1 MHLQNSLLL
10 LLASVWMSCTPPIKS
25 EIYETVLSL
34 NGNWMV
40 ESDTIPPFQAEVPG
54 TIHTDL
60 LNAGKIGDPFA
71 NDNEAH
77 LQWIEEL
84 DFTYSRS
91 FEVSALQLENEEAA
105 RLIFDGLD
113 TYANVYLND
122 SLILSADNMFR
133 SWEVSVKEVLRV
145 GENTL
150 KVKFFSPVTKQ
161 RDANSYGQLTFP
173 ADNDPTKTAPFVRK
187 AAYHFG
193 WDWGPRF
200 VTCGMYRGVRLEFGD
215 RVRIRRFRGDI
226 KELTDSIAKVD
237 VHVQLEN
244 PEGRELR
251 VQVHKRGTS
260 YMPVNVTTTGTQVT
274 VPIEIFEPKRW
285 WPNGAGEQHRY
296 EIGVSVWEQDQT
308 LDFKIYHI
316 GLREIELVNAPD
328 SIGTSY
334 YFKVNGEPL
343 FMKGANYIPQDV
355 FLPRVTPE
363 QYDTLL
369 QRVHDAGM
377 NMLRVWG
384 GGVYEDDRFYELCDS
399 LGILVW
405 QDFMF
410 AGTMYP
416 WDADFIANVEAEA
429 DEQLGRLNWRPC
441 IALWCGNNEI
451 DVAWHN
457 WGWQQKY
464 GYSPSDSAQMWQGY
478 LDLFEKRLPALVEQH
493 AGNYISTSPTS
504 NWGTPEN
511 FNHGS
516 MHYWGVWHGRE
527 PISSFED
534 NVGRF
539 MVEYGMQSYPHLETL
554 RDYLDSSFLVLGD
567 STLMAR
573 QKSYIGNGEIERHL
587 TDLGLTYDDLKSYI
601 AATHEAQAV
610 ALQTAISAHLKA
622 QPHCMGTLFWQLND
636 CWPGPSWSVIDY
648 RGRLKPAY
656 HEVRGLFTNPEDL
669 EGQ

>member
-1 MHLQNSLLL
+1 MHWRTSFFL
-10 LLASVWMSCTPPIKS
+10 LLAAAWISCTPPTKGDA
-25 EIYETVLSL
+25 YEPVISL
-34 NGNWMV
+34 NGAWTV

-60 LNAGKIGDPFA
+60 QNAGKIGEPFA
-71 NDNEAH
+71 DDNEQE

-84 DFTYSRS
+84 NFIYSRS
-91 FEVSALQLENEEAA
+91 FEVSQLQLDHEEEA

-113 TYANVYLND
+113 TYADVYLND

-133 SWEVSVKEVLRV
+133 SWEVSVKPLLKV

-150 KVKFFSPVTKQ
+150 KVKFFSPVTKH
-161 RDANSYGQLTFP
+161 RDANGYGDLTFP

-200 VTCGMYRGVRLEFGD
+200 VTCGMYRDVRLEFGD

-226 KELTDSIAKVD
+226 KELSDSIAKVD
-237 VHVQLEN
+237 VHVEIEN

-251 VQVHKRGTS
+251 VQVHKRGTN
-260 YMPVNVTTTGTQVT
+260 YMPVEVTTTGTQLT
-274 VPIEIFEPKRW
+274 VPIEIFEPQRW
-285 WPNGAGEQHRY
+285 WPNGSGEQHRY
-296 EIGVSVWEQDQT
+296 EIGVAVWEEGQT
-308 LDFKIYHI
+308 LDFKTYPI
-316 GLREIELVNAPD
+316 GLRTIELVHAPD

-355 FLPRVTPE
+355 FLPRVKPE

-410 AGTMYP
+410 AGTVYP
-416 WDADFIANVEAEA
+416 WDEAFLTNVEAEA
-429 DEQLGRLNWRPC
+429 DEQLARLNWRPC

-464 GYSPSDSAQMWQGY
+464 SYSHEDSAKMRQGY
-478 LDLFEKRLPALVEQH
+478 LELFEHRLPQRVATH
-493 AGNYISTSPTS
+493 NGRYISTSPTS

-573 QKSYIGNGEIERHL
+573 QKSYIGNSEIERHL
-587 TDLGLTYDDLKSYI
+587 NDLGLYYDDLESYI
-601 AATHEAQAV
+601 RATHEAQSV
-610 ALQTAISAHLKA
+610 ALQTAISAHLEA

-648 RGRLKPAY
+648 EGRKKPAY
-656 HEVRGLFTNPEDL
+656 DQVKRLFRTSAP
-669 EGQ
+669 